1 VIARRGVRGDAASPP
16 GRGPIMFTL
25 HKNGVIFRYKIAR
38 EGRRDGWCSP
48 LPSRRAAFGRASFSQ
63 GSPILACLAI
73 VLGHQAAQF
82 AAWKSRKTARQCTLV
97 LLSYRRDA
105 PSRASSPMHAP
116 PLLLLRLISVH
127 QCGNLFSPTLSIRPV
142 VVIPADAY
150 LASFALIDDDKCV
163 TIKSTHGV
171 SVHGNSPPQIMARL
185 ASSDTCHG
193 PQNQQCPYPS
203 RTAAAA

>member
-1 VIARRGVRGDAASPP
+1 MVIARRGVRGDAASPP

-105 PSRASSPMHAP
+105 PLQGQFPHA
-116 PLLLLRLISVH
+116 R
-127 QCGNLFSPTLSIRPV
+127 
-142 VVIPADAY
+142 
-150 LASFALIDDDKCV
+150 
-163 TIKSTHGV
+163 
-171 SVHGNSPPQIMARL
+171 
-185 ASSDTCHG
+185 
-193 PQNQQCPYPS
+193 
-203 RTAAAA
+203 AAAIVAASYLRSSMWQPLQPDAQHPTSCRNSRRRISRVVRAHR